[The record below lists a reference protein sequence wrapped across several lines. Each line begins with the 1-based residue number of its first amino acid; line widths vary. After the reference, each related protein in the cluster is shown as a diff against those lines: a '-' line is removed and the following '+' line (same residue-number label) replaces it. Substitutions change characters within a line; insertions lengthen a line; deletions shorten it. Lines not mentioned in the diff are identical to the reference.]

1 MDKNLILK
9 KLKQNKFINTNP
21 DTNPDSNTNTNPDIN
36 PGTNPDINTDTNI
49 DINNKN
55 MNIKIY
61 IYNNNL
67 LEFYNILNNSINKFS
82 NFTCSIFTGNIKI
95 NNNDF
100 IIYPEDILDNPFGF
114 KNVIRLIQSNS
125 FSIYPSTDIILY
137 YSETESIIK
146 KLFDSSLHPILIDYY
161 TNEFYNKEI
170 HLTNLDKNNIKKID
184 DLINRKLYLQ
194 NIIFTDPIINL
205 FNKNGLKSNVL
216 NIPIILDNISI
227 EIEFKITSHNNQCIF
242 NFSNISLNISS
253 EGNLLFNNNVIQTN
267 IEFNKIH
274 FLKLCF
280 TNNQIMYNYDNIISS
295 IIFNTKQIDNIFIN
309 NDNKTILYSFR
320 IYNYTIPIFKE
331 IDSYVNNYDRFN
343 LDYPKKIFNCF
354 ISNNDHNINYQE
366 NLDNITIKFL
376 LNKSNQLDILLDV
389 GDIKIEQ
396 NINRI
401 TINFKNNNYSIKI
414 VEFPVCVC
422 ISLNPVNNLMIV
434 KTNNNI
440 KKINILNSKININN
454 IFISKLLYHPII
466 TNYTINQSLL
476 LDDIQTYINYFD
488 TFGFMKFDNLFID
501 SNEKLIRAFE
511 YNIVNNKKNDIIDY
525 IPCAMEYLE
534 YFVDITIN
542 KKIHTILGKLFS
554 PKKYYYSGSDSKI
567 YSSDTNWHCDRITNN
582 LHLKCAFY
590 LNKLDENTGCLRV
603 LPGSQ
608 NFNDKYNSVLSKKV
622 IPLFQGP
629 GGFDPTFFPVSNQNL
644 PYHPIKI
651 DFGDFVIFNL
661 KLYHSAFGNN
671 INKKMI
677 CMNLTESYENK
688 DNNDSISEKLECIN
702 SDCYIIANLKKNIDF
717 STKIKILDN
726 NYYNYIKGRN
736 EYQLYFKELIENDNR
751 LDSLVRM
758 IIRNKN
764 EDQKNLELFV
774 NSIKNTSTK
783 KSDKTITVNNHII

>member
-9 KLKQNKFINTNP
+9 KLKQNKIINTNP
-21 DTNPDSNTNTNPDIN
+21 DTNPDTNS
-36 PGTNPDINTDTNI
+36 
-49 DINNKN
+49 NKN
-55 MNIKIY
+55 MNSIIY
-61 IYNNNL
+61 IYNNQEL
-67 LEFYNILNNSINKFS
+67 QFYDILCNSINQFS
-82 NFTCSIFTGNIKI
+82 NFSCSIYTSNIKI

-100 IIYPEDILDNPFGF
+100 IIYPEDIIDNPLGF
-114 KNVIRLIQSNS
+114 KNVIRIIQSNL
-125 FSIYPSTDIILY
+125 FSIYPATDILLF
-137 YSETESIIK
+137 YSKTESLIN
-146 KLFDSSLHPILIDYY
+146 KLLDSSLHSILIDYY

-170 HLTNLDKNNIKKID
+170 HLTNLDKDNIKKID
-184 DLINRKLYLQ
+184 DIINRKLYLQ
-194 NIIFTDPIINL
+194 NITFTDPIINL
-205 FNKNGLKSNVL
+205 FNKNGLQSNVL
-216 NIPIILDNISI
+216 NTPIILDNISI
-227 EIEFKITSHNNQCIF
+227 EIEFKITSYDNQYIF
-242 NFSNISLNISS
+242 NISDISLNISS
-253 EGNLLFNNNVIQTN
+253 EGNLLFNNNVIASN

-280 TNNQIMYNYDNIISS
+280 ADNQIIYNYDNIISS
-295 IIFNTKQIDNIFIN
+295 IIFNNKQIDNLFIN

-320 IYNYTIPIFKE
+320 VYNYKIPIFKE
-331 IDSYVNNYDRFN
+331 IDSYINNYDRFN
-343 LDYPKKIFNCF
+343 LNYPKKIFNCF
-354 ISNNDHNINYQE
+354 ISNNDLNINYQE
-366 NLDNITIKFL
+366 NLNNITIKFMLNQKNNIQL
-376 LNKSNQLDILLDV
+376 LLDI
-389 GDIKIEQ
+389 GDIKISQ
-396 NINRI
+396 NTNILSINV
-401 TINFKNNNYSIKI
+401 KNNNYNINLLDNI
-414 VEFPVCVC
+414 LFICV
-422 ISLNPVNNLMIV
+422 SLDTRNNLMIV
-434 KTNNNI
+434 KINDTIQKIEINISQINI
-440 KKINILNSKININN
+440 KN
-454 IFISKLLYHPII
+454 IFVSKLAYHPII

-476 LDDIQTYINYFD
+476 LDDIQTNINYFD

-501 SNEKLIRAFE
+501 SNEKLIKAFE
-511 YNIVNNKKNDIIDY
+511 YNIVNNKKNKILDY

-554 PKKYYYSGSDSKI
+554 PKKYYYNGSDSKI
-567 YSSDTNWHCDRITNN
+567 YSDDTNWHCDRITHN

-677 CMNLTESYENK
+677 CMNLTENYDDIDNK
-688 DNNDSISEKLECIN
+688 DLISEKLECIN
-702 SDCYIIANLKKNIDF
+702 SDCYIIANLKKNINF
-717 STKIKILDN
+717 SSKINVLDN
-726 NYYNYIKGRN
+726 NYYNYMKGRN
-736 EYQLYFKELIENDNR
+736 EYKLYFKELIENDNI

-764 EDQKNLELFV
+764 EDQQNLELFV

-783 KSDKTITVNNHII
+783 KSDKTITVNNHNI

>member
-9 KLKQNKFINTNP
+9 KLKQNKIINTNP
-21 DTNPDSNTNTNPDIN
+21 DTNPDTNS
-36 PGTNPDINTDTNI
+36 
-49 DINNKN
+49 NKN
-55 MNIKIY
+55 MNSIIY
-61 IYNNNL
+61 IYNNQEL
-67 LEFYNILNNSINKFS
+67 QFYDILCNSINQFS
-82 NFTCSIFTGNIKI
+82 NFSCSIYTSNIKI

-100 IIYPEDILDNPFGF
+100 IIYPEDIIDNPLGF
-114 KNVIRLIQSNS
+114 KNVIRIIQSNL
-125 FSIYPSTDIILY
+125 FSIYPATDILLF
-137 YSETESIIK
+137 YSKTESLIN
-146 KLFDSSLHPILIDYY
+146 KLLDSSLHSILIDYY

-170 HLTNLDKNNIKKID
+170 HLTNLDKDNIKKID

-194 NIIFTDPIINL
+194 NITFTDPIINL
-205 FNKNGLKSNVL
+205 FNKNGLQSNVL
-216 NIPIILDNISI
+216 NTPIILDNISI
-227 EIEFKITSHNNQCIF
+227 EIEFKITSYDNQYIF
-242 NFSNISLNISS
+242 NISDISLNISS
-253 EGNLLFNNNVIQTN
+253 EGNLLFNNNVIASN

-280 TNNQIMYNYDNIISS
+280 ADNQIIYNYDNIISS
-295 IIFNTKQIDNIFIN
+295 IIFNNKQIDNLFIN

-320 IYNYTIPIFKE
+320 VYNYKIPIFKE
-331 IDSYVNNYDRFN
+331 IDSYINNYDRFN
-343 LDYPKKIFNCF
+343 LNYPKKIFNCF
-354 ISNNDHNINYQE
+354 ISNNDLNINYQE
-366 NLDNITIKFL
+366 NLNNITIKFMLNQKNNIQL
-376 LNKSNQLDILLDV
+376 LLDI
-389 GDIKIEQ
+389 GDIKISQ
-396 NINRI
+396 NTNILSINV
-401 TINFKNNNYSIKI
+401 KNNNYNINLLDNI
-414 VEFPVCVC
+414 LFICV
-422 ISLNPVNNLMIV
+422 SLDTRNNLMIV
-434 KTNNNI
+434 KINDTIQKIEINISQINI
-440 KKINILNSKININN
+440 KN
-454 IFISKLLYHPII
+454 IFVSKLAYHPII

-476 LDDIQTYINYFD
+476 LDDIQTNINYFD

-501 SNEKLIRAFE
+501 SNEKLIKAFE
-511 YNIVNNKKNDIIDY
+511 YNIVNNKKNKILDY

-554 PKKYYYSGSDSKI
+554 PKKYYYNGSDSKI
-567 YSSDTNWHCDRITNN
+567 YSDDTNWHCDRITHN

-677 CMNLTESYENK
+677 CMNLTENYDDIDNK
-688 DNNDSISEKLECIN
+688 DLISEKLECIN
-702 SDCYIIANLKKNIDF
+702 SDCYIIANLKKNINF
-717 STKIKILDN
+717 SSKINVLDN
-726 NYYNYIKGRN
+726 NYYNYMKGRN
-736 EYQLYFKELIENDNR
+736 EYKLYFKELIENDNI

-764 EDQKNLELFV
+764 EDQQNLELFV

-783 KSDKTITVNNHII
+783 KSDKTITVNNHNI